1 MDTFSRTPFNIRFKA
16 PRKVSIIFSRFNN
29 LTKITGNEFESKTR
43 KNYSTHASL
52 YEKTKS

>member
-1 MDTFSRTPFNIRFKA
+1 MDTFSRTPFNIRFKT